1 MKQKFLNLSI
11 ILLCCIS
18 LQSCLLLGLA
28 GATGAGAYF
37 VGKKA
42 QARGDE
48 RLRTESL
55 IKVREEMEA
64 KQKEVSAQDTNITNS
79 INQKIVSGAIS
90 SQMAIYPE
98 VKNGIVILHG
108 RVPDSAT
115 AQRVIASAKQTRG
128 VTQIISNLVVVNK
141 NSQQAA
147 RRPNLG
153 QFGNQRQI
161 IPINSNYQNGNMQN
175 QVSNSI
181 AQQLMMQNSA
191 RQQQMRA
198 QQPQSQ
204 QQYYQQQ
211 RGYQQFQNP
220 QQPQYYQQQRAPI
233 QPVQEEK
240 IKVVPSDRQPNL
252 NQTQNI
258 NNNNKNHS
266 QTRRKANQ
274 LAYNNSPSNQT
285 YKPPD
290 SRTKVQVMSE
300 NEMAKYYRN
309 DNDSSYVSMK
319 PYLNNRKDVT
329 ASQLQNN
336 NFDVNSFVNNYDN
349 YQDFDS
355 SYVPLNYYNP
365 NLAPNQEIVQ
375 PIIEQPINIPIP
387 DPTQDN
393 DNTYEI
399 YYY

>member
-11 ILLCCIS
+11 ILLCCFG
-18 LQSCLLLGLA
+18 LQGCILLGLA

-141 NSQQAA
+141 NTQQIA
-147 RRPNLG
+147 RQPNLA

-161 IPINSNYQNGNMQN
+161 VPINSNYQNGNMQN

-181 AQQLMMQNSA
+181 AQQLMMQNAA
-191 RQQQMRA
+191 RQQQFRA
-198 QQPQSQ
+198 QQPQPQSQ

-211 RGYQQFQNP
+211 RGFQQYQNQ
-220 QQPQYYQQQRAPI
+220 QQPQYYQQQRVPI
-233 QPVQEEK
+233 QPIQEEK
-240 IKVVPSDRQPNL
+240 IKVVPSSTQPSL
-252 NQTQNI
+252 NQTQNRRQI
-258 NNNNKNHS
+258 NN
-266 QTRRKANQ
+266 Q
-274 LAYNNSPSNQT
+274 AYNNSATNKDFRP
-285 YKPPD
+285 PPD
-290 SRTKVQVMSE
+290 NNSKPKTMSE
-300 NEMAKYYRN
+300 DEMAKYYD

-319 PYLNNRKDVT
+319 PYLNKKKNIP
-329 ASQLQNN
+329 ASNNLPVYQPQNN
-336 NFDVNSFVNNYDN
+336 NFNVNSFSNNFDS

-355 SYVPLNYYNP
+355 GYVPLNYYNP
-365 NLAPNQEIVQ
+365 NLAPNPSIVQ
-375 PIIEQPINIPIP
+375 PIIEQPINIPTP
-387 DPTQDN
+387 DPAQDN